1 MLTTTV
7 QDIVA
12 LINPNNDVKFSCF
25 NQNGKKKV
33 LSVLPVSGKPDA
45 NGVSIDVYFN
55 YQVSGI
61 NAAGYMLTELYI
73 Y

>member
-1 MLTTTV
+1 MLATTV

-12 LINPNNDVKFSCF
+12 LINPNNDVKFSSF

-33 LSVLPVSGKPDA
+33 LSILPASGKPDA
-45 NGVSIDVYFN
+45 NGVSIDIYFN
-55 YQVSGI
+55 YHVSGI